1 MSEGEARKLDS
12 PLMIFSLDDEGARL
26 RKRCTVGLQW
36 TRGDYADED
45 TQL

>member
-26 RKRCTVGLQW
+26 KRVHSGPPMNARRL
-36 TRGDYADED
+36 R
-45 TQL
+45 